1 MKTGKQTLILGLG
14 NTLLRDDGVGV
25 YAARRAGELLRPD
38 DDIDV
43 EEAEIAGFALLDLLA
58 GYERAVIID
67 AVHLEGHQPG
77 DVVALDVGR
86 FAATTHLVTGHQ
98 IDLPTALELGRE
110 MGRPVPPEVHIVG
123 VQVVDDSTLSEECT
137 PPVQQAVDLAAERA
151 LDIAR
156 T

>member
-123 VQVVDDSTLSEECT
+123 VQVGDDSTLSEECT